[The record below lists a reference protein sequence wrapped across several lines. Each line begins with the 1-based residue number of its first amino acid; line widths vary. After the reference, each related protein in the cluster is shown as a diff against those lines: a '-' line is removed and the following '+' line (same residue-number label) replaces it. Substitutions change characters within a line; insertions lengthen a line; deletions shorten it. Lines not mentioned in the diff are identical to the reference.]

1 MSGARRLLELRDI
14 SKAFP
19 GVKALERV
27 DFDLEEGEVHALLGE
42 NGAGKSTLMKILSGS
57 LKKDTGSISING
69 RPVEVADPHHAMEL
83 GIGMVY
89 QELSLVPTLSVAENI
104 FLGRWVCSKGR
115 IRWERIHRAA
125 EGALQRVGCDID
137 PRRILRTLS
146 MAEQQLVEIA
156 KVLSRDAKI
165 LLLDEPTSALS
176 EKETD
181 RLFNIIQRLKRE
193 GVGIV
198 YVTHRLAEVLA
209 ISDRVTVLRDGRKI
223 ATVATRQ
230 VSEAD
235 LVRMMVGRELKQQYP
250 TERGTPG
257 LPLLSVRGLNTP
269 TGLRDVSFEVRAGE
283 IVAVFGAMGAG
294 RTELAR
300 ALFGVDRYD
309 SGEIR
314 IDGRVVRIRRPA
326 DAIRAGVGY
335 LTEDRRQGLVLTL
348 PIPPNVTLATLR
360 HVSNYGFLRTRL
372 ETELSA
378 QMVRELRVATP
389 RLEQRVGNL
398 SGGNQQKVALARWLV
413 SRARLL
419 IFDEPTR
426 GIDVGARAEVYALMS
441 QLARNGAG
449 ILMLSS
455 DLPEVL
461 GMADRVLVMQ
471 RGRITAEL
479 ARDEATPERV
489 MQAAVGM
496 VGAGVRT

>member
-1 MSGARRLLELRDI
+1 M
-14 SKAFP
+14 
-19 GVKALERV
+19 
-27 DFDLEEGEVHALLGE
+27 
-42 NGAGKSTLMKILSGS
+42 
-57 LKKDTGSISING
+57 
-69 RPVEVADPHHAMEL
+69 
-83 GIGMVY
+83 
-89 QELSLVPTLSVAENI
+89 
-104 FLGRWVCSKGR
+104 
-115 IRWERIHRAA
+115 
-125 EGALQRVGCDID
+125 
-137 PRRILRTLS
+137 
-146 MAEQQLVEIA
+146 
-156 KVLSRDAKI
+156 
-165 LLLDEPTSALS
+165 
-176 EKETD
+176 
-181 RLFNIIQRLKRE
+181 
-193 GVGIV
+193 
-198 YVTHRLAEVLA
+198 
-209 ISDRVTVLRDGRKI
+209 
-223 ATVATRQ
+223 
-230 VSEAD
+230 
-235 LVRMMVGRELKQQYP
+235 
-250 TERGTPG
+250 
-257 LPLLSVRGLNTP
+257 
-269 TGLRDVSFEVRAGE
+269 RDVSFEVRAGE

-326 DAIRAGVGY
+326 DALRAGVGY